1 MRTRN
6 SFSPQRTF
14 DLVADALRLQGA
26 PALEP
31 WGPMLLDREGRRSA
45 IGHLLGGRLLLTN
58 VAALEL
64 LGVARL
70 VHDFLSRHNQ
80 RLVMALEAA
89 HDAAAHE
96 ANNGRLI
103 FAGGRMVAPDRWMP
117 LWVVRMQL
125 VARAFGLH
133 DGREALVA
141 GERPAEVLA

>member
-1 MRTRN
+1 MRTSN
-6 SFSPQRTF
+6 SFSLQRTF
-14 DLVADALRLQGA
+14 DIVADALRLQGA

-31 WGPMLLDREGRRSA
+31 WGPMLLDRDGRRSA

-64 LGVARL
+64 VGVARL
-70 VHDFLSRHNQ
+70 VHDFLPRHNP
-80 RLVMALEAA
+80 RLVIALEAA

-103 FAGGRMVAPDRWMP
+103 FTGGRMVAPDRWMP

-125 VARAFGLH
+125 IARAFGLR
-133 DGREALVA
+133 DVREVLVA
-141 GERPAEVLA
+141 GERSAEVVA